1 MPRDK
6 TPAGPRQATTIHV
19 DKDLL
24 RALRLKAATTGVS
37 ISSQANAALRRAL
50 TEEDRWLKVFEERRG
65 QAKRPYEEFLA
76 ELKRDGKI

>member
-1 MPRDK
+1 MPKDK
-6 TPAGPRQATTIHV
+6 PAAPQRQATTIHM

-24 RALRLKAATTGVS
+24 RALRLKAATTGVT

-50 TEEDRWLKVFEERRG
+50 TEEDRWLRIFEERRG
-65 QAKRPYEEFLA
+65 RPARPYEEFLA